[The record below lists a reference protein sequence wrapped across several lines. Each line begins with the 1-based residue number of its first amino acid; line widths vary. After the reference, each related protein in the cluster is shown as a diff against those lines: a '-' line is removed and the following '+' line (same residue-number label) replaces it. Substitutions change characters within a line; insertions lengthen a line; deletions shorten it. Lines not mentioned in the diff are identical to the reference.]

1 MKRGLWDRHAHRE
14 EPCADEGR
22 GREDASMGPGMP
34 KMPTVSGAGE
44 GPGVGPP
51 WGRTSLGNRT
61 GLWDLVTG
69 APVQPHACA
78 GQHTQP
84 AYCLT
89 HLGCR
94 AQGAI
99 TGLQVGAGGPHH
111 LPPSQLPTAPT
122 QMTGSQRILYP
133 KSRKL
138 TVSAGTLSS
147 PQPQGPLGIESK
159 AALPAPHPHPSPAV
173 CS

>member
-1 MKRGLWDRHAHRE
+1 
-14 EPCADEGR
+14 
-22 GREDASMGPGMP
+22 
-34 KMPTVSGAGE
+34 MPTVSGAGE

-111 LPPSQLPTAPT
+111 LPPSHAQQEQVPYSPHYFSHLKNTADVGGNGIPLFEFAFPDDLRL
-122 QMTGSQRILYP
+122 GD
-133 KSRKL
+133 
-138 TVSAGTLSS
+138 TVLCIYST
-147 PQPQGPLGIESK
+147 I
-159 AALPAPHPHPSPAV
+159 ALPFL
-173 CS
+173 